1 MSGHTS
7 PWAVDRAR
15 LGGIGD
21 EAAAGLDEQIATHQ
35 ALGWGHLELR
45 TVDGVAIADLD
56 EHGMR
61 RVVDQVVH
69 SGLNVVC
76 LASRIG
82 GWARPVSTPLEHD
95 LAELSTL
102 AELARAIGTRYVR
115 IMSYP
120 NDGYPEAEWAAEVTR
135 RIRVL
140 VAEAERHGIVLLHEN
155 CSGWAARSGE
165 RAAALLDAVDGSAH
179 LRFLFDIGN
188 PVAHGYDGE
197 TYLRAVLPQVAH
209 VHVKD
214 AVPVD
219 GEEAAFVLPGEG
231 KADVA
236 GCLELLLGSG
246 YRGVLSIEPHVS
258 VLPHLGKRA
267 APQIVHERYLHYA
280 RSFEGFLHRLAGG

>member
-1 MSGHTS
+1 MID
-7 PWAVDRAR
+7 AAR

-21 EAAAGLDEQIATHQ
+21 EAATGIDEQIAIHQ
-35 ALGWGHLELR
+35 SLGWGHLELR
-45 TVDGVAIADLD
+45 TVDEVPIADLD
-56 EHGMR
+56 EQGR
-61 RVVDQVVH
+61 RRLVDRVVH

-102 AELARAIGTRYVR
+102 ATLADALGTRYVR

-120 NDGYPEAEWAAEVTR
+120 NDGYSDAGWAAEVTR

-140 VAEAERHGIVLLHEN
+140 VAEAERRGIVLLHEN
-155 CSGWAARSGE
+155 CSGWAGRSGE
-165 RAAALLDAVDGSAH
+165 RAAALVDAVDGSEH

-197 TYLRAVLPQVAH
+197 TYLRAVLPRVAH

-214 AVPVD
+214 AVPAEGD
-219 GEEAAFVLPGEG
+219 GTEFVLPGEG
-231 KADVA
+231 KAEVA
-236 GCLELLLGSG
+236 RCLELILGSG
-246 YRGVLSIEPHVS
+246 YQGVLSIEPHVS
-258 VLPHLGKRA
+258 VLPHLGRRA
-267 APQIVHERYLHYA
+267 EPEVVRERYLHYA
-280 RSFEGFLHRLAGG
+280 RAFEDFLAGPAGGPA